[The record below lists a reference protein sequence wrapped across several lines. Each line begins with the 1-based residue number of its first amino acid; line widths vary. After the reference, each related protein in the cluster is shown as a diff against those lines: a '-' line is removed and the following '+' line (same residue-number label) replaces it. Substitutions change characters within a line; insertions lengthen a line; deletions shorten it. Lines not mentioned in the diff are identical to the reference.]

1 MKYCMLPLLLFVPLS
16 MFTSCTSTIYKVA
29 YPTLIDGKYDSEFP
43 YRGCSQQLEE
53 IISSVKRVNV
63 LVHFK
68 TFQFTMEDSVSADR
82 LVSDIKRCTNAKSSY
97 EHQTVAGTATVI
109 LNDRGTIVLITCA
122 HLMDFP
128 DTLVHRFYSEDYQPT
143 PFVHSLSIKTG
154 QSIFLNEVSPST
166 SFEILALDRSLD
178 LALIGQKLETALTP
192 QFKPFAYPLGRA
204 KDLEW
209 GSFVY
214 LFGYPAGH
222 RMITKGIVSPSNK
235 QPSGSFLVDAVI
247 SPGSSGSIALAV
259 RDGVPNFE
267 LVGIVKMI
275 PVQSSYVLT
284 PSKSD
289 IDTQFDPLEVY
300 HGDIF
305 IERKS
310 EMLPGIVQA
319 VPVESIVDFVREHR
333 KSLAARGYNLT
344 DWLAPHTKDATPS
357 PQQ

>member
-1 MKYCMLPLLLFVPLS
+1 MKYCTLLLLLFVPLS
-16 MFTSCTSTIYKVA
+16 LFTSCTSTIYKVA

-68 TFQFTMEDSVSADR
+68 TIRFTMDDSVSVDR
-82 LVSDIKRCTNAKSSY
+82 LASDMKRCANAKTSY
-97 EHQTVAGTATVI
+97 EHQTVAGTATII
-109 LNDRGTIVLITCA
+109 LNDRGSVALITCA
-122 HLMDFP
+122 HLVDFP
-128 DTLVHRFYSEDYQPT
+128 DTVVNRFYSEDYQPT
-143 PFVHSLSIKTG
+143 QFVHSLSVKTG

-166 SFEILALDRSLD
+166 TFEVLAFDKSVD
-178 LALIGQKLETALTP
+178 LALIGQKMETAPTLQYKSFT
-192 QFKPFAYPLGRA
+192 YPLGKA

-275 PVQSSYVLT
+275 PVQSSYVLA
-284 PSKSD
+284 PSKPD
-289 IDTQFDPLEVY
+289 LDTQFDPLDVY

-305 IERKS
+305 VERKS

-319 VPVESIVDFVREHR
+319 VPVESIIDFIKEHR
-333 KSLAARGYNLT
+333 KSLAARGYDLT
-344 DWLAPHTKDATPS
+344 DWLAPHSKDTTPP